1 MTVFAR
7 LHLMLL
13 LALAFAGSAWGGE
26 SNREVRL
33 GQIGISF
40 YAVAGQVVQTVL
52 ERLGQTVQLQT
63 GSHSEIFP
71 ELGAG
76 SLDLLVAAW
85 LPHAH
90 AKYWH
95 AYGDSAVELA
105 TLYSGARLYW
115 AVPDYVPLTAVA
127 SVEDL
132 RKPAVVGRMQARIQA
147 TKPDSG
153 LSMGSQR
160 IMQAYGLES
169 SGYELLTSNHH
180 DWQSYFESNY
190 NAGEWFV
197 MPYFRPNFL
206 NRMARMRRLEEPR
219 DLLGKENRA
228 VLVAHERYLETAP
241 DAVIQVLR
249 RVELDLDAVAAM
261 DYMVRVDGLTARA
274 AAQSWMAANA
284 PRVESWFAVQ

>member
-1 MTVFAR
+1 LTVFAR
-7 LHLMLL
+7 LKLMLL
-13 LALAFAGSAWGGE
+13 LALALAGSAWGDE
-26 SNREVRL
+26 ANREVRL

-71 ELGAG
+71 ELGSG
-76 SLDLLVAAW
+76 SLDLLVAA
-85 LPHAH
+85 
-90 AKYWH
+90 
-95 AYGDSAVELA
+95 
-105 TLYSGARLYW
+105 LYSGARLYW
-115 AVPDYVPLTAVA
+115 AVPDYVPVTTVA

-132 RKPAVVGRMQARIQA
+132 KKPGVIERMQTRIQA

-160 IMQAYGLES
+160 IMLAYGLET
-169 SGYELLTSNHH
+169 SGYKLLTSNHH
-180 DWQSYFESNY
+180 DWQAYFESNY

-228 VLVAHERYLETAP
+228 VLVAHERYLATAP

-249 RVELDLDAVAAM
+249 RVELDLDAIAEM

-274 AAQSWMAANA
+274 AAQGWMATNA
-284 PRVESWFAVQ
+284 PRVESWFEVQ